1 MEIKE
6 SVISILASNKP
17 DVLARIAGTFSGRGF
32 NIDSITAN
40 VTADPRITKIII
52 TTHGDQDTIIKIEK
66 QLNRLVD
73 VHQVTDLTSLDLPL
87 REMILIRM
95 PMTGENQDKIM
106 EIVDKYKGEMIE
118 TGAGYGILE
127 LTGSKEDMDNAL
139 SSLEVLGIDDFV
151 RTGSVTL

>member
-1 MEIKE
+1 MDIKE

-40 VTADPRITKIII
+40 VTRDPRITKILI

-73 VHQVTDLTSLDLPL
+73 VHQVADLTSLDLPL
-87 REMILIRM
+87 REMLMIRM
-95 PMTGENQDKIM
+95 PMKGENQDKIM
-106 EIVDKYKGEMIE
+106 EIVDRYKGEVIE
-118 TGAGYGILE
+118 TGAGYGVLE

-139 SSLEVLGIDDFV
+139 AALELLGIDDFA
-151 RTGSVTL
+151 RTGSITL

>member
-1 MEIKE
+1 MDIKE

-40 VTADPRITKIII
+40 ITRDPRITKILI

-73 VHQVTDLTSLDLPL
+73 IHQVTDLTSLGLPL
-87 REMILIRM
+87 REMMLIRM

-106 EIVDKYKGEMIE
+106 EIVDRYRGEVIE
-118 TGAGYGILE
+118 TGAGYGVLE
-127 LTGSKEDMDNAL
+127 LAGNKEDMDNAFAA
-139 SSLEVLGIDDFV
+139 LEQLGIDDFA
-151 RTGSVTL
+151 RTGSITL

>member
-1 MEIKE
+1 MDIKE

-40 VTADPRITKIII
+40 VTRDPRITKILI

-87 REMILIRM
+87 REMLMIRM
-95 PMTGENQDKIM
+95 PMMGENQDKIM
-106 EIVDKYKGEMIE
+106 EIVDRYKGEVIE
-118 TGAGYGILE
+118 TGAGYGVLE

-139 SSLEVLGIDDFV
+139 AALELLGIDDFA
-151 RTGSVTL
+151 RTGSITL

>member
-1 MEIKE
+1 MEIKK

-40 VTADPRITKIII
+40 VTGNPRITRIII
-52 TTHGDQDTIIKIEK
+52 TTQGNQDTIIKIEK
-66 QLNRLVD
+66 ELNRLVD

-95 PMTGENQDKIM
+95 PMTGENHEKIM
-106 EIVDKYKGEMIE
+106 EIVDRYHGEVIE
-118 TGAGYGILE
+118 TGSGYGILE
-127 LTGSKEDMDNAL
+127 LTGKKEDMDNAL
-139 SSLEVLGIDDFV
+139 SSLELLGIDDFV

>member
-1 MEIKE
+1 MDIKE
-6 SVISILASNKP
+6 RVISILASNKP

-40 VTADPRITKIII
+40 ITRDPRITKILI

-73 VHQVTDLTSLDLPL
+73 IHQVTDLTSLGLPL
-87 REMILIRM
+87 REMMLIRM

-106 EIVDKYKGEMIE
+106 EIVDRYKGEVIE
-118 TGAGYGILE
+118 TGVGYGVLE
-127 LTGSKEDMDNAL
+127 LTGSKEDMDNAFAA
-139 SSLEVLGIDDFV
+139 LEQLGIDDFA
-151 RTGSVTL
+151 RTGSITL

>member
-1 MEIKE
+1 MDIKE

-40 VTADPRITKIII
+40 VTRDPRITKIII

-87 REMILIRM
+87 RELLLIRM

-106 EIVDKYKGEMIE
+106 EIVDRYRGEVIE
-118 TGAGYGILE
+118 NGVGYGILE
-127 LTGSKEDMDNAL
+127 LRGGKEDMDNAL
-139 SSLEVLGIDDFV
+139 AALEVLGIDDFS
-151 RTGSVTL
+151 RTGSITL

>member
-1 MEIKE
+1 MDIKE

-40 VTADPRITKIII
+40 VTRDPRTTKILI
-52 TTHGDQDTIIKIEK
+52 TTHGDRDTIIKIEK

-87 REMILIRM
+87 REMLMIRM
-95 PMTGENQDKIM
+95 PMTGENKDAIM
-106 EIVDKYKGEMIE
+106 EIVDRYKGEVIE
-118 TGAGYGILE
+118 IGDEYGILE
-127 LTGSKEDMDNAL
+127 LTGNKEDMDSAL
-139 SSLEVLGIDDFV
+139 AALELLGIDDFA
-151 RTGSVTL
+151 RTGSITL

>member
-1 MEIKE
+1 MDIKE

-40 VTADPRITKIII
+40 VTRDPRITKIII

-73 VHQVTDLTSLDLPL
+73 VHQVTDLTNLDLPL
-87 REMILIRM
+87 RELLLIRM

-106 EIVDKYKGEMIE
+106 EIVDRYRGEVIE
-118 TGAGYGILE
+118 NGAGYGILE
-127 LTGSKEDMDNAL
+127 LRGGKEDMDNAL
-139 SSLEVLGIDDFV
+139 AALELIGIDDFS
-151 RTGSVTL
+151 RTGSITL

>member
-1 MEIKE
+1 MEIKK

-40 VTADPRITKIII
+40 VTGNPRITRIII
-52 TTHGDQDTIIKIEK
+52 TTQGNQDTIIKIEK
-66 QLNRLVD
+66 ELNRLVD

-95 PMTGENQDKIM
+95 QMTGENHEKIM
-106 EIVDKYKGEMIE
+106 EIVDRYHGEVIE
-118 TGAGYGILE
+118 TGSGYGILE
-127 LTGSKEDMDNAL
+127 LTGKKEDMDNAL
-139 SSLEVLGIDDFV
+139 SSLELLGIDDFV

>member
-1 MEIKE
+1 MDTKE

-40 VTADPRITKIII
+40 VTRDPRITKILI

-73 VHQVTDLTSLDLPL
+73 VHQVADLTSLDLPL
-87 REMILIRM
+87 REMLMIRM

-106 EIVDKYKGEMIE
+106 EIVDRYKGEVIE
-118 TGAGYGILE
+118 TGAGYGVLE

-139 SSLEVLGIDDFV
+139 AALELLGIDDFA
-151 RTGSVTL
+151 RTGSITL

>member
-1 MEIKE
+1 MEIKK

-40 VTADPRITKIII
+40 VTGTPRITRIII
-52 TTHGDQDTIIKIEK
+52 TTQGNQDTIIKIEK
-66 QLNRLVD
+66 ELNRLVD

-95 PMTGENQDKIM
+95 PMTGENHEKIM
-106 EIVDKYKGEMIE
+106 EIVDRYHGEVIE
-118 TGAGYGILE
+118 TGSGYGILE
-127 LTGSKEDMDNAL
+127 LTGKKEDMDNAL
-139 SSLEVLGIDDFV
+139 SSLELLGIDDFV

>member
-1 MEIKE
+1 MDIKE

-40 VTADPRITKIII
+40 VTRDPRITEIII

-87 REMILIRM
+87 REMMLIRM

-106 EIVDKYKGEMIE
+106 EIVDRYKGEVIE
-118 TGAGYGILE
+118 TGDGYGILE
-127 LTGSKEDMDNAL
+127 LKGSKEDMDNAL
-139 SSLEVLGIDDFV
+139 AALELLGIDDFA
-151 RTGSVTL
+151 RTGSITL